1 MKKIKWIILFVAGIS
16 VLAVGFFF
24 TNLYDFVLKNH
35 SIQELINESFAISLD
50 ENTSVIYE
58 VDTIKGFDR
67 DGERYLILDYSNSD
81 IRDIEENFVK
91 ESDSSFENEVSKI
104 LKEIDIDNKYL
115 PSFTDEYY
123 SKEIDYSNRD
133 DKLYLI
139 YFPEKKQLYALA
151 YYI

>member
-1 MKKIKWIILFVAGIS
+1 MKKIKWIILFVAGVC
-16 VLAVGFFF
+16 VLVVGFFF
-24 TNLYDFVLKNH
+24 TNSYDFVLKNH
-35 SIQELINESFAISLD
+35 SIQELINESFATSLD
-50 ENTSVIYE
+50 ENASVIYE

-67 DGERYLILDYSNSD
+67 DGERYLILDYSSSD
-81 IRDIEENFVK
+81 IGDIEENFVK

-104 LKEIDIDNKYL
+104 LYEIDIDNKYL
-115 PSFTDEYY
+115 PSFTDDYY

>member
-1 MKKIKWIILFVAGIS
+1 MKKIKWIILFVAGVG

-24 TNLYDFVLKNH
+24 TNLYDFVSKNH
-35 SIQELINESFAISLD
+35 SIQELINESFATSLD
-50 ENTSVIYE
+50 ENASVIYE

-123 SKEIDYSNRD
+123 SNRD

-139 YFPEKKQLYALA
+139 YFPEKKQLYALK
-151 YYI
+151 

>member
-1 MKKIKWIILFVAGIS
+1 MKKIKWIILFVAGVSI
-16 VLAVGFFF
+16 LGVGFFF

-35 SIQELINESFAISLD
+35 SIQELINESFATSLD
-50 ENTSVIYE
+50 ERASVIYE

-67 DGERYLILDYSNSD
+67 DGERYLILDYSSSD

-115 PSFTDEYY
+115 PSFTDDYY
-123 SKEIDYSNRD
+123 SKEIYYSNKD
-133 DKLYLI
+133 DKLYLM

>member
-1 MKKIKWIILFVAGIS
+1 MKKIKWIILFVAGVC
-16 VLAVGFFF
+16 VLVVGFFF
-24 TNLYDFVLKNH
+24 TNLYDFVSKNH
-35 SIQELINESFAISLD
+35 SIQELINESFATSLD
-50 ENTSVIYE
+50 ENASVIYE

-104 LKEIDIDNKYL
+104 LHEIDIDNKYL
-115 PSFTDEYY
+115 PSFTDDYY

>member
-1 MKKIKWIILFVAGIS
+1 MKKIKWIILFVTGVC
-16 VLAVGFFF
+16 VLVVGFFF
-24 TNLYDFVLKNH
+24 TNLYDFVSKNH

-50 ENTSVIYE
+50 ENASVIYE
-58 VDTIKGFDR
+58 VDTIKDFDR
-67 DGERYLILDYSNSD
+67 DDERYLILDYSNSD

-139 YFPEKKQLYALA
+139 YFPGKKQLYALA

>member
-1 MKKIKWIILFVAGIS
+1 MKKIKWIILFVAGVG

-24 TNLYDFVLKNH
+24 TNLYDFVSKNH
-35 SIQELINESFAISLD
+35 SIQELINESFATSLD
-50 ENTSVIYE
+50 ENASVIYE

-123 SKEIDYSNRD
+123 SNRD

>member
-1 MKKIKWIILFVAGIS
+1 MKKIKWIILFVAGVG
-16 VLAVGFFF
+16 VLVVGFFF
-24 TNLYDFVLKNH
+24 TNSYDFVLKNH
-35 SIQELINESFAISLD
+35 SIQELINESFATSLD
-50 ENTSVIYE
+50 ENASVIYE

-104 LKEIDIDNKYL
+104 LHEIDIDNKYL
-115 PSFTDEYY
+115 PSFTDDYY

>member
-1 MKKIKWIILFVAGIS
+1 ML
-16 VLAVGFFF
+16 
-24 TNLYDFVLKNH
+24 
-35 SIQELINESFAISLD
+35 Q
-50 ENTSVIYE
+50 
-58 VDTIKGFDR
+58 
-67 DGERYLILDYSNSD
+67 RYLILDYSSSD
-81 IRDIEENFVK
+81 IGDIEENFVK

-104 LKEIDIDNKYL
+104 LHEIDIDNKYL
-115 PSFTDEYY
+115 PSFTDDYY

>member
-1 MKKIKWIILFVAGIS
+1 MDNFICGWCRCFSSGVLFYKLIWFCIKK
-16 VLAVGFFF
+16 
-24 TNLYDFVLKNH
+24 
-35 SIQELINESFAISLD
+35 SF
-50 ENTSVIYE
+50 YP
-58 VDTIKGFDR
+58 KGFDR

-123 SKEIDYSNRD
+123 SNRD
-133 DKLYLI
+133 DKL
-139 YFPEKKQLYALA
+139 
-151 YYI
+151 